1 MKLKNIDLLT
11 LLISLFT
18 LGSCNNPD
26 GIGLDIEPD
35 ILLKSQIV
43 DTSTVFTKLIKE
55 DSVVSN
61 YTERSV
67 LAYMKDDEFGETAS
81 NIVFALTL
89 PSNNVSFGTNPILDS
104 AVLVMSYSSSSALYG
119 DSLKYKVNVNQL
131 NETLYNATKQKIFYS
146 NKEWNVNS
154 AIVGSKE
161 FYPAYNDSL
170 NINLYGY
177 QDSIAKVPPQLRIP
191 LNNQFV
197 IDNILDLDSATLSTS
212 QLFADHFKGLRLS
225 IDKSSAPAN
234 GGAISLDTYTE
245 GASRLEIYYR
255 YTNSE
260 DKQDTTSISF
270 PIAGSSGTATTEVKW
285 ENTGTPAR
293 TTLDNPIKNHEKLY
307 LKGLAGTKIKV
318 EFPYLDSLKKLG
330 KNIAVNRAEL
340 IFTVEEP
347 QQETSLS
354 PLNQLR
360 IYSWDLAHQPALIP
374 DENPSDARYLGSGY
388 VGGVYNSTK
397 KIYVLNVTG
406 YIQDL
411 FRKKYPNYGTYITT
425 YDFYGQTGRLSAPGM
440 TVLIGG
446 GANQPQDIDK
456 KVKLKIYYS
465 DLK

>member
-11 LLISLFT
+11 LLISLFA
-18 LGSCNNPD
+18 LSSCNNPD

-35 ILLKSQIV
+35 ILLNSSIV
-43 DTSTVFTKLIKE
+43 DSSTVFTKLIKE
-55 DSVVSN
+55 DSVASN

-67 LAYMKDDEFGETAS
+67 LAYMKDDEFGETTS

-89 PSNNVSFGTNPILDS
+89 PSSNVSFGTNPILDS
-104 AVLVMSYSSSSALYG
+104 AVLVMSYSSSSPLYG

-131 NETLYNATKQKIFYS
+131 NETLYSATKQKVFYT
-146 NKEWNVNS
+146 NKEWNVNA

-161 FYPAYNDSL
+161 FFPAYNDSL
-170 NINLYGY
+170 NINLYGH
-177 QDSIAKVPPQLRIP
+177 QDSIVKIAPQLRIP

-197 IDNILDLDSATLSTS
+197 VDNILSLDSATLSTS
-212 QLFADHFKGLRLS
+212 QLFANHFKGLRLS
-225 IDKSSAPAN
+225 IDKISAPAN

-270 PIAGSSGTATTEVKW
+270 PIAGSSGTAATEVKW

-293 TTLDNPIKNHEKLY
+293 TTLDNPAKNHEKLY

-318 EFPYLDSLKKLG
+318 EFPYLDSLKRLG
-330 KNIAVNRAEL
+330 KNLAINRAEL
-340 IFTVEEP
+340 IFTAEEP
-347 QQETSLS
+347 QQTSLT
-354 PLNQLR
+354 PLSALR

-374 DENPSDARYLGSGY
+374 DENPSDARYLGTGY

-397 KIYVLNVTG
+397 KIYVINVTG

-411 FRKKYPNYGTYITT
+411 FRKKHPNYGTYITT
-425 YDFYGQTGRLSAPGM
+425 YDFYGRTGRLNAPGRS
-440 TVLIGG
+440 VLLG
-446 GANQPQDIDK
+446 GASSSPD